1 MSAPCRSTNHEL
13 KCRILGLNLWTTLS
27 QMFFSVFSAVMIS
40 SFCCFYFVSFCLC
53 CLSFTGYL
61 AKLPK
66 VFSAFCQTPWMFIC
80 LYTSVLREM
89 IPWCAIA
96 FQKLLRMRRKKVVA
110 VAAGVAWLE
119 AEAGLTA
126 AQRTRCHRAER
137 LAPLGRKNY
146 VASGRGRGDR
156 FMFSPWEPLW
166 ELGKYGNLLSNPAPF
181 RQTFSSFIELSIQ
194 KEITKTEKLD

>member
-1 MSAPCRSTNHEL
+1 MLPIVYRLSRETAKSF
-13 KCRILGLNLWTTLS
+13 LGFLPDSLDVYLFIHFCFAGNDSL
-27 QMFFSVFSAVMIS
+27 MRYCIS
-40 SFCCFYFVSFCLC
+40 EVV
-53 CLSFTGYL
+53 
-61 AKLPK
+61 AH
-66 VFSAFCQTPWMFIC
+66 AH
-80 LYTSVLREM
+80 
-89 IPWCAIA
+89 
-96 FQKLLRMRRKKVVA
+96 KKVAA

-126 AQRTRCHRAER
+126 AQRTQCHRAQR

-146 VASGRGRGDR
+146 VARVHAAGSGRGRGDR

-194 KEITKTEKLD
+194 KRNRKNRKVGLKNTITFLFNGVPSWHGLFTSHDFRTLKDSLLQNV